1 MVGKTIRRTL
11 NIYSKFPN
19 EKRMKQFD
27 DTAKLLLRLL
37 LLLMLFHGVHKIT
50 HGVAPI
56 QGMLNAHGLPG
67 WFAYGVFIGEIIAP
81 IFIALGFYARIVA
94 LVLAVNMLVAL
105 MLAGG
110 VFPLVLTATG
120 GPKIELALF
129 YLIVSIVV
137 FIAGPGHYA
146 INRR

>member
-1 MVGKTIRRTL
+1 
-11 NIYSKFPN
+11 
-19 EKRMKQFD
+19 MKQFD

-37 LLLMLFHGVHKIT
+37 LLLMLFHGV
-50 HGVAPI
+50 API
-56 QGMLNAHGLPG
+56 QGMLHPNALPG
-67 WFAYGVFIGEIIAP
+67 WFAYGVFIGEILAP
-81 IFIALGFYARIVA
+81 IFIALGFYARIAALLLAMNMVVA
-94 LVLAVNMLVAL
+94 LILT
-105 MLAGG
+105 GG
-110 VFPLVLTATG
+110 IFPLVLTANG

>member
-1 MVGKTIRRTL
+1 
-11 NIYSKFPN
+11 
-19 EKRMKQFD
+19 MKQFD

-37 LLLMLFHGVHKIT
+37 LLLMLFHGVHKII

-56 QGMLNAHGLPG
+56 QGMLHPNALPG
-67 WFAYGVFIGEIIAP
+67 WLAYGVFIGEILAP
-81 IFIALGFYARIVA
+81 IFIALGFYARIAALLLAMNMVVA
-94 LVLAVNMLVAL
+94 LILT
-105 MLAGG
+105 GG
-110 VFPLVLTATG
+110 IFPLVLTANG